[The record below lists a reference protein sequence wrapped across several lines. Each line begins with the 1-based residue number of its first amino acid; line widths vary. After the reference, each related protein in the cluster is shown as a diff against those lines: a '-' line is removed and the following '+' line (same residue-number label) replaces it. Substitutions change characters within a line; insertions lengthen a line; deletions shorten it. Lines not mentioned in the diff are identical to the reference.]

1 MARNENPPFQR
12 GETFFGIG
20 GTPDA
25 TSGLQHEGSEYVFE
39 DINLSNTSGS
49 LVKPTR
55 TEQPVVT
62 RIVRNVSG
70 FAVEPKRCV
79 KYKSTNHGQ
88 IDGYVAVTADGPLV
102 VVDEHLPSA
111 GCANNDLCH
120 VVVQGP
126 ALVTTSL
133 AGTAVNVISAGD
145 RVVGATA
152 ATSGATTAGRVEV
165 QNKTI
170 TAGSAA
176 SDLGNQIQN
185 AVGVAL
191 SAKTT
196 ANTAADLLISV
207 RRW

>member
-1 MARNENPPFQR
+1 MSKRESPPFQR
-12 GETFFGIG
+12 GETYFGIG

-25 TSGLQHEGSEYVFE
+25 TSGFQHEGQEFDWE
-39 DINLSNTSGS
+39 DVDLNSTDVG
-49 LVKPTR
+49 VKPHR
-55 TEQPVVT
+55 SELPVTT

-70 FAVEPKRCV
+70 FAVLPKRCV
-79 KYKSTNHGQ
+79 NYKSTDHGQ
-88 IDGYVAVTADGPLV
+88 IDGYCDVTAEGPLV
-102 VVDEHLPSA
+102 VVDEYLPSA

-120 VVVQGP
+120 VVVEGP
-126 ALVTTSL
+126 ALVSTSL
-133 AGTAVNVISAGD
+133 AGTAVNVINAGD

-207 RRW
+207 RRF

>member
-1 MARNENPPFQR
+1 MSKQEAPVFPR
-12 GETFFGIG
+12 GDTFFGIG
-20 GTPDA
+20 GTVDA
-25 TSGLQHEGSEYVFE
+25 TSGLQHEGSEWIHE
-39 DINLSNTSGS
+39 DVNYSNTAS
-49 LVKPTR
+49 VKPHR
-55 TEQPVVT
+55 TELPVVT

-79 KYKSTNHGQ
+79 KLKTTNHGQ

-111 GCANNDLCH
+111 GCPNNDLCH
-120 VVVQGP
+120 VVVSGP
-126 ALVTTSL
+126 SLVTTSL

-152 ATSGATTAGRVEV
+152 VTSGATTAGRVEV

-176 SDLGNQIQN
+176 SDLGNQLQN

-196 ANTAADLLISV
+196 ANTAADLLIAV
-207 RRW
+207 RRF